1 MKSHEYIDAV
11 KARLNL
17 PSDYAA
23 AKALGITR
31 SAVSNYRNGVSS
43 LADPVA
49 IKVAEVLDLDPAEI
63 LIDCQMERAPD
74 PATRAAWGALLA
86 RLGGHAA
93 GFFLACLLT
102 LQALFPTPVQAAELT
117 STSEKIL
124 LVTVFRTRKIRS
136 FLACLFSDFLRLP
149 RFQN

>member
-1 MKSHEYIDAV
+1 M
-11 KARLNL
+11 KARDYLDAIKARHQL

-23 AKALGITR
+23 AKALGVTR
-31 SAVSNYRNGVSS
+31 TSVSRYRNGSDTF
-43 LADPVA
+43 ADTVA
-49 IKVAEVLDLDPAEI
+49 IRVAELLDMDPAEV

-102 LQALFPTPVQAAELT
+102 LQALFPTSAEASESA

-124 LVTVFRTRKIRS
+124 LVTVFRS
-136 FLACLFSDFLRLP
+136 
-149 RFQN
+149 